1 MMQDVVKGKK
11 QETYPF
17 RWELCDWK
25 SKLIS
30 LYLGFL
36 NFIRLFTLMSIATTK
51 STVAESE
58 LYTDR
63 AWFIITVCSI
73 TKFAKN
79 S

>member
-1 MMQDVVKGKK
+1 MGTLQLEIKAHI
-11 QETYPF
+11 F
-17 RWELCDWK
+17 
-25 SKLIS
+25 IS
-30 LYLGFL
+30 RFFK
-36 NFIRLFTLMSIATTK
+36 FIRWFTVMSIATTK

-63 AWFIITVCSI
+63 TWFIITVRSI